1 MEGRSAS
8 WGPRCQLP
16 LFEGAEGDLL
26 GGYQLMML
34 LSQPQKIPPKTPET
48 DQYGRWGYRFGIGFH
63 DLNTCSMRKSL
74 NLLCLGFLICTH
86 L

>member
-1 MEGRSAS
+1 MEGCSAS

-16 LFEGAEGDLL
+16 LFEEAEGDLL
-26 GGYQLMML
+26 GGHQLMMF